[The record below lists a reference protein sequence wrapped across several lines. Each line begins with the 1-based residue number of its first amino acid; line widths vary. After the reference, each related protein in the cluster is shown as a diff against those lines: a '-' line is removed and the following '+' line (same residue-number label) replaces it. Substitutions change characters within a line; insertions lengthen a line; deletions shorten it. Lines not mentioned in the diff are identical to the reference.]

1 MNKDISVLFELNQPE
16 VSFEEILIDSYTRL
30 SELNEL
36 VEEINTC
43 QIAQDNL
50 EFICANYKKYKKD
63 PVFHELVGYQFAS
76 SQEAFA
82 GLSKAMQ
89 NSIEKINEFIQK
101 FFEWV
106 DVTFG
111 LICKNAVSVIDKYQ
125 KILKLDDTADKLK
138 AYETTHERISVYTNY
153 LTKLIAYSRNICET
167 INGIKNVTNPEDT
180 AKIDEFSGKI
190 EEFKRNKEFEAARE
204 AYDKGTAKEHPD
216 QVKIEEGGWMSESNI
231 MALKDAI
238 NNCSS
243 ARQNVMRYKSTVTQ
257 IFNNIKSNTA
267 SEQKSMNKSKH
278 DLLKDLLTQELS
290 DCIKGMNKLVTDS
303 SKKIQQLIK
312 VASGKSE
319 TEVK

>member
-1 MNKDISVLFELNQPE
+1 MNKDISVLFELNQTE

-30 SELNEL
+30 AELNEL
-36 VEEINTC
+36 IDEINTC
-43 QIAQDNL
+43 QIAQENL

-82 GLSKAMQ
+82 GLSKAM
-89 NSIEKINEFIQK
+89 NDSIEKIKLFIQK
-101 FFEWV
+101 FFEWF
-106 DVTFG
+106 DITFG
-111 LICKNAVSVIDKYQ
+111 RLCKNAISVIDKYQ
-125 KILKLDDTADKLK
+125 KLLKLDGTSDKLK
-138 AYETTHERISVYTNY
+138 AYDITHERISVYTNY
-153 LTKLIAYSRNICET
+153 ITKLIAYSSSICET
-167 INGIKNVTNPEDT
+167 INNIKNVTNPEDT
-180 AKIDEFSGKI
+180 AKIDEFAGKI
-190 EEFKRNKEFEAARE
+190 EELKRDKEFESVRE
-204 AYDKGTAKEHPD
+204 AYDKATAKDHPD
-216 QVKIEEGGWMSESNI
+216 QVSIEEGGWISDSNI
-231 MALKDAI
+231 MALKNAI
-238 NNCSS
+238 SNCSS

-267 SEQKSMNKSKH
+267 PEQKSMNKSKH